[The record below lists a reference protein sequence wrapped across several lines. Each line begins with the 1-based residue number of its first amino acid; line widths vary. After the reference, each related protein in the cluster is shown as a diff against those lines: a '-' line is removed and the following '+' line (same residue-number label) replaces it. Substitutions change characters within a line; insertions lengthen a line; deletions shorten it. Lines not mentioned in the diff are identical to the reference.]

1 MGRRPRPTPARRTL
15 SAALL
20 ALGLAACNNAY
31 VQVSSGA
38 SLPPGPPPA
47 GGSLSATGT
56 SALGALLGLG
66 FANYAMSGGTPFY
79 APPPMDPRRRVV
91 EQDCTQPIADPGAN
105 LRCR

>member
-1 MGRRPRPTPARRTL
+1 MLL
-15 SAALL
+15 SLL
-20 ALGLAACNNAY
+20 VAGCNHSY

-47 GGSLSATGT
+47 GGSVSVTGT

-66 FANYAMSGGTPFY
+66 FASYAMSGGAPFY
-79 APPPMDPRRRVV
+79 APPPMDPQRRVS
-91 EQDCTQPIADPGAN
+91 EQDCTKPIADPGAN